1 MQLKTHFSRLPCC
14 WSGLVTRFY
23 SRRYKKSTTRSFW
36 EIFAFLIREDWPGQ
50 GSPVPSFCFEHG
62 HDAGRSIPISQPLN
76 DESVDQG
83 GQVEIERASGFVWCG
98 SAAASAW
105 GFLLQESFYMRK
117 IKPSLLKFKLA
128 FPLIAAESMPIWFHV
143 KIFKVRKAKLRE

>member
-1 MQLKTHFSRLPCC
+1 MQLNTHFSRLPCC

-23 SRRYKKSTTRSFW
+23 SRRCKKSIRSFW

-62 HDAGRSIPISQPLN
+62 HNAGRSIPISQPLN

-83 GQVEIERASGFVWCG
+83 WPGGNRKPLALCG
-98 SAAASAW
+98 MVQL
-105 GFLLQESFYMRK
+105 LLQPGASCFKSFYMRK

-128 FPLIAAESMPIWFHV
+128 FPLIAAENMLIWFHV
-143 KIFKVRKAKLRE
+143 KIFKVRKSKA